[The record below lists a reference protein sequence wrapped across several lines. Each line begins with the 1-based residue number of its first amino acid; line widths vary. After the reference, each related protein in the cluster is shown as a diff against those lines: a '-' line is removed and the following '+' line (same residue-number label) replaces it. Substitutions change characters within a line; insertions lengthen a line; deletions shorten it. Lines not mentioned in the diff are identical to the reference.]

1 MSAVLPV
8 PGRLA
13 TPGLK
18 RPGAAPVLVTL
29 SLLLMVAMVWAA
41 GSGPFAIAPREVLAM
56 LLHAAGIHTGIGF
69 TPQQEAVLFAIRLPR
84 ILMGVLVGAGLAAA
98 GAAMQG
104 LFRNPLADP
113 GLIGVSSGAALAAA
127 FIIVMGATVL
137 PGLSRALGIFT
148 LPLAAFLGG
157 LGITI
162 LIYSLSSR
170 DGRIS
175 LPVMLLAGIAVNA
188 LAGAGIGLFT
198 YIATDD
204 QLRTLTF
211 WSLGSLAGSGWPA
224 ISICA
229 PCVVLAVALACRSAH
244 PLNAIL
250 LGEAEAGHL
259 GVDVRRLKG
268 GVIVLTAL
276 SVGVLVA
283 FTGIIGFVGL
293 IAPHML
299 RLIAGPDHRV
309 VIPGAALLGATL
321 AVLADTVARTAAAP
335 AEMPIGILTALIG
348 APFFLGLLLKQ
359 RRAWGA

>member
-1 MSAVLPV
+1 MPSLQ
-8 PGRLA
+8 
-13 TPGLK
+13 
-18 RPGAAPVLVTL
+18 RPGAASVLVTL
-29 SLLLMVAMVWAA
+29 SLLLVATVVLAA
-41 GSGPFAIAPREVLAM
+41 GIGPFAIAPREVLAV
-56 LLHAAGIHTGIGF
+56 LARAAGFDTGIAF
-69 TPQQEAVLFAIRLPR
+69 TSQQEAVLFAIRLPR
-84 ILMGVLVGAGLAAA
+84 VLMAVLVGAGLAAA

-127 FIIVMGATVL
+127 FVIVLGATLL
-137 PGLSRALGIFT
+137 PGVSRVLGIFT

-157 LGITI
+157 FGVTL
-162 LIYSLSSR
+162 LIHTLSSR
-170 DGRIS
+170 DGRLS

-188 LAGAGIGLFT
+188 LAGAGIGLCT
-198 YIATDD
+198 YIATDE

-211 WSLGSLAGSGWPA
+211 WSLGSLAGMGWNA
-224 ISICA
+224 VAICA
-229 PCVVLAVALACRSAH
+229 PCVACSVALACRFAR

-250 LGEAEAGHL
+250 LGDAEAGHL
-259 GVDVRRLKG
+259 GVDVKRLKS

-283 FTGIIGFVGL
+283 FTGIIGFIGL

-309 VIPGAALLGATL
+309 VIPGAALLGAAL
-321 AVLADTVARTAAAP
+321 AVIADTVARTVAAP

-359 RRAWGA
+359 RRAWGV